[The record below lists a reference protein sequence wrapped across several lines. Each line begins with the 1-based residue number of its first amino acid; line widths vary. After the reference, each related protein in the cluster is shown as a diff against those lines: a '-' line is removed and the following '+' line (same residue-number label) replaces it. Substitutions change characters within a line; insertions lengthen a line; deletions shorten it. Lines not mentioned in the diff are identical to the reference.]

1 MPMKFRIFTF
11 LIFVFTFN
19 QAFSQVKFLK
29 DTIITEFKVTDEC
42 LVNFDLANIGN
53 STEKIWWKLVKFNMN
68 STWETQVCDNNN
80 CYKKNADI
88 CPTNKPNNFNAGET
102 RNWSIHVYPNGSADT
117 CSVLLYIYSDS
128 GFNNKVDSLYLTYTI
143 SPTSP
148 TKNITFN
155 RDITIY
161 PNPTSDYFQ
170 FSGKSNVGKVEVYSM
185 IGKKIKIYEKS
196 QNNYSIK
203 DLRNGIYLVRAYDS
217 KGQIIKV
224 LRLKVDHEN
233 P

>member
-1 MPMKFRIFTF
+1 MNFRIFTF
-11 LIFVFTFN
+11 ILFLFVFSHSY
-19 QAFSQVKFLK
+19 SQVKFIK
-29 DTIITEFKVTDEC
+29 DTIISEFKITDEC
-42 LVNFDLANIGN
+42 LVLFDVTNLSS
-53 STEKIWWKLVKFNMN
+53 STEKVWWKLVKLNMN
-68 STWETQVCDNNN
+68 SVWETQVCDNNN

-88 CPTNKPNNFNAGET
+88 CPTNKPNNFNSGET

-117 CSVLLYIYSDS
+117 CSILIYIYSDS
-128 GFNNKVDSLYLTYTI
+128 GYNNKVDSLYLTYAI

-148 TKNITFN
+148 TKNISYN

-161 PNPTSDYFQ
+161 PNPTTDYFQ
-170 FSGKSNVGKVEVYSM
+170 FSGKTNLGKVEVYNM
-185 IGKKIKIYEKS
+185 IGKKIKTYEKFQFS
-196 QNNYSIK
+196 YSTK